1 MSRSYAFFC
10 EDLCVTSFDIVPTSS
25 MTLAEF
31 ESALSKIVLSFPE
44 GFDEQAEFELP
55 YRGYLPDVT
64 LELEDGT
71 RHRLS
76 FIDAARLQQG
86 LTDNVRMG
94 RHYFAEPGLV
104 VLPEV
109 TTEAVQQAVQGL

>member
-1 MSRSYAFFC
+1 MSTH
-10 EDLCVTSFDIVPTSS
+10 DNPTSS
-25 MTLAEF
+25 H
-31 ESALSKIVLSFPE
+31 SPE

-76 FIDAARLQQG
+76 FIDTVRLEQG

-94 RHYFAEPGLV
+94 RHYFAEPGLIL
-104 VLPEV
+104 LPEV
-109 TTEAVQQAVQGL
+109 TTEAIQRAVQSLWDEGFFFASRFRREANSPAE

>member
-1 MSRSYAFFC
+1 MSTHVQRY
-10 EDLCVTSFDIVPTSS
+10 T
-25 MTLAEF
+25 
-31 ESALSKIVLSFPE
+31 LSFSE
-44 GFDEQAEFELP
+44 GFDKRAEFELP

-76 FIDAARLQQG
+76 FIDAARLEKG

-94 RHYFAEPGLV
+94 RHDFAEPGLI
-104 VLPEV
+104 LLSEV
-109 TTEAVQQAVQGL
+109 TSEAIQRAVQTLWDEGYFSPSRFLRGG